1 MAPSQPPGK
10 GRGRTSG
17 PGFGALPGAQR
28 GGAAVG
34 GARDR
39 TISHRGGGGFPL
51 GDTPG
56 STAGEHRGSR
66 GSLQSVPATPVLASP
81 GLRARAGR
89 GRGRP
94 RGCAPPG
101 LGSASR
107 GRSLRRAAVSLR
119 RRPGRRFI
127 AGSQR
132 GATARTPRGLRV
144 ASPCCPGRRAGEALG
159 DARLSGDA
167 VPAPRVKGVGSGRA
181 AGAARR
187 SPPRSPFF
195 LRTQLLWGWDPE
207 VPRGR
212 RGQPCLGAG
221 VG

>member
-1 MAPSQPPGK
+1 M
-10 GRGRTSG
+10 
-17 PGFGALPGAQR
+17 
-28 GGAAVG
+28 
-34 GARDR
+34 
-39 TISHRGGGGFPL
+39 
-51 GDTPG
+51 GDTLG
-56 STAGEHRGSR
+56 STAGGHRGSR
-66 GSLQSVPATPVLASP
+66 GSLESVPATPVLAFSGP
-81 GLRARAGR
+81 KARGRR

-107 GRSLRRAAVSLR
+107 GRSLRRAAMSLR

-127 AGSQR
+127 ASGRR

-144 ASPCCPGRRAGEALG
+144 SSPCCPGRRAGEDPG
-159 DARLSGDA
+159 DARLSEDA
-167 VPAPRVKGVGSGRA
+167 VPVPRVKGVGRERA
-181 AGAARR
+181 AGTARR
-187 SPPRSPFF
+187 LPLRSRFF
-195 LRTQLLWGWDPE
+195 LRTQLLWGWDAE